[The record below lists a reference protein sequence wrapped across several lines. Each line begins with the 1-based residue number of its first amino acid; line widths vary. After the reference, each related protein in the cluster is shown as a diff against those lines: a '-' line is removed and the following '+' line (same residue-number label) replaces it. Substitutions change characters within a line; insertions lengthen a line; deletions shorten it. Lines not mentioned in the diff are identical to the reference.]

1 MPRHALRSE
10 LAAKVSD
17 GWTGPAGRHVLDSE
31 MPAPIGGA
39 GRHALDSEVQGIV
52 VGPQTPTFRTSI
64 QNRQTANIANT
75 IGAMTGV
82 QLGDILIAIAGG
94 SSNTST
100 LTPPSGLGWTLIGDT
115 GGVDA
120 SRLRVYATTATS
132 TDQAGGTWTWN
143 ASGPHWVGI
152 VAYDH
157 AAQPTTASLVR
168 NNGFAT
174 IDAPSQ
180 TSTVANSMMVTFAYW
195 FNNGTTPTWPGT
207 MTARITTGA
216 TTTSGSVAEELLPTA
231 TASGVR
237 TLTVGAAPSSFS
249 AGSLLLEPAA

>member
-10 LAAKVSD
+10 LAAKLTD
-17 GWTGPAGRHVLDSE
+17 GWTGPAGRHVIDTE
-31 MPAPIGGA
+31 MPSPTGVAR
-39 GRHALDSEVQGIV
+39 RHALASEVEGIV
-52 VGPQTPTFRTSI
+52 TGPQTPTFRTSI

-75 IGAMTGV
+75 VGAMTGV
-82 QLGDILIAIAGG
+82 QTGDILIAIAGG
-94 SSNTST
+94 SSSTST

-115 GGVDA
+115 SGVDA
-120 SRLRVYATTATS
+120 SRLRAYATTATS
-132 TDQAGGTWTWN
+132 ADQAGGTWTWN
-143 ASGPHWVGI
+143 ASGAHWVGI

-157 AAQPTTASLVR
+157 AALPTSASLVR

-180 TSTVANSMMVTFAYW
+180 TSTVANSMLLTFAYW

-207 MTARITTGA
+207 MTARITTGS
-216 TTTSGSVAEELLPTA
+216 TTTSGSAAEELLPTA
-231 TASGVR
+231 QASGTR

-249 AGSLLLEPAA
+249 AGSLLLGPG